1 MLPSLPF
8 SNSKV
13 TKFPFKLSKKH
24 GLNRETL
31 CHCTTTT
38 PPCHCKSMLLPPLM
52 FFYSRITK
60 FSFHTCQQPRGLDRE
75 TSRHHTISPPQV
87 CISRK
92 IESLG
97 WGCFCGNQVSKKEGS
112 KRYSIL
118 LIIWNSVNLHER
130 TYYCIGSLEELFVS
144 SHSHTMNLIFI
155 WLVNFLFILLYR
167 LFSICK

>member
-31 CHCTTTT
+31 CHCTTTLSLQE
-38 PPCHCKSMLLPPLM
+38 HVASSS
-52 FFYSRITK
+52 Y

-112 KRYSIL
+112 KR
-118 LIIWNSVNLHER
+118 
-130 TYYCIGSLEELFVS
+130 
-144 SHSHTMNLIFI
+144 
-155 WLVNFLFILLYR
+155 

>member
-87 CISRK
+87 CISVDLLFAPPHIHRK

-112 KRYSIL
+112 KRYSL
-118 LIIWNSVNLHER
+118 PTGTQTGQNDRQAGEANYSRQPHHEF
-130 TYYCIGSLEELFVS
+130 TV
-144 SHSHTMNLIFI
+144 HKHDTTT
-155 WLVNFLFILLYR
+155 
-167 LFSICK
+167 KKKQ

>member
-75 TSRHHTISPPQV
+75 TSRHHTISPPQ
-87 CISRK
+87 RK

-112 KRYSIL
+112 KR
-118 LIIWNSVNLHER
+118 
-130 TYYCIGSLEELFVS
+130 
-144 SHSHTMNLIFI
+144 
-155 WLVNFLFILLYR
+155 